1 MIELKFDTINIII
14 IYRRKI
20 AKHDSVHINFC
31 RLPQKFSYLLLFN
44 SLLQILKFSDPY
56 ELFGL
61 APGPKK
67 EQKILFAA
75 LILEPRFLN
84 FGNLVPRAIV
94 ETLGPRAFFFYVGLC
109 VWSIG
114 AHAFLDPALKQG
126 TKKPF
131 GASLFGASIFKFWGL
146 TFSGNH
152 GLLEAP
158 R

>member
-1 MIELKFDTINIII
+1 M
-14 IYRRKI
+14 
-20 AKHDSVHINFC
+20 NFLTS
-31 RLPQKFSYLLLFN
+31 R
-44 SLLQILKFSDPY
+44 
-56 ELFGL
+56 FG
-61 APGPKK
+61 APCPKK
-67 EQKILFAA
+67 EQNILFAA

-94 ETLGPRAFFFYVGLC
+94 ETLGPRVFYVGLC

-114 AHAFLDPALKQG
+114 APRCLDPALKQG

-146 TFSGNH
+146 TFSGDH
-152 GLLEAP
+152 GLFGAP